1 MTKEMVGWHHQLN
14 GREFQQAPEMV
25 KDRAAWR
32 AAIHGVAKRDTTEQ
46 LNQQQQA
53 LIREKK
59 LVRLDI
65 LSNHP

>member
-1 MTKEMVGWHHQLN
+1 MVGWHHQLN
-14 GREFQQAPEMV
+14 GHEFEQAPEMV
-25 KDRAAWR
+25 KDRAAWH
-32 AAIHGVAKRDTTEQ
+32 AAIHGVAKRDTTDQ

-53 LIREKK
+53 LIRKKK

>member
-1 MTKEMVGWHHQLN
+1 
-14 GREFQQAPEMV
+14 MV
-25 KDRAAWR
+25 KDRAAWH
-32 AAIHGVAKRDTTEQ
+32 AAIHGVAKRDMTDQ

-53 LIREKK
+53 LIRKKK